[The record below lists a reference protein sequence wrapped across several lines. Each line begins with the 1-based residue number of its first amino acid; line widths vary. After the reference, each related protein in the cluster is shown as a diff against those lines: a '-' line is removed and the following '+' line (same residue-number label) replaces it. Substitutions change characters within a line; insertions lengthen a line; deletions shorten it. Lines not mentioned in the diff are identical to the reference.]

1 VLIPCIDLQGGQA
14 VQLVHGRR
22 RELAVADVIG
32 LLDKFKKYP
41 WLHVIDLDAAM
52 SKPGNDR
59 LVHQLCI
66 KARGQFRMK
75 VRVGGGIRS
84 VSRALDIVKSGAE
97 QIIIGSA
104 AFHSGKVDM
113 RFLRLL
119 RKKIDPCQIVI
130 ALDTENG
137 YIVTHGWRRALKLR
151 AEDVMAQL
159 APFCAAFLC
168 TDVDREGTM
177 RGANL
182 EWFRRLR
189 SATSLPIIAAGGIKT
204 RREIDALEKI
214 GMDAAVGMA
223 LYKKRVHQRRH
234 PAASHFP

>member
-1 VLIPCIDLQGGQA
+1 VLIPCIDLQQGQA

-22 RELAVADVIG
+22 RELAVKDVFG
-32 LLDKFKKYP
+32 LLDKFRKYP

-52 SKPGNDR
+52 GKGHNDE
-59 LVHQLCI
+59 LVRKLCR
-66 KARGQFRMK
+66 KVRADFSLR

-84 VSRALDIVKSGAE
+84 LARALEVAGWGAD

-104 AFHSGKVDM
+104 AFRDGKVHT
-113 RFLRLL
+113 RFLRQLA
-119 RKKIDPCQIVI
+119 KKLDVRQVVV
-130 ALDTENG
+130 ALDTAKG
-137 YIVTHGWRRALKLR
+137 RVVTHGWRRRLTLR

-159 APFCAAFLC
+159 EPFCSAFLC

-189 SATSLPIIAAGGIKT
+189 QTTHHPVIAAGGIKT
-204 RREIDALEKI
+204 RREITAL
-214 GMDAAVGMA
+214 GRLQMDAAVGMA
-223 LYKKRVHQRRH
+223 VYKNRLR
-234 PAASHFP
+234 